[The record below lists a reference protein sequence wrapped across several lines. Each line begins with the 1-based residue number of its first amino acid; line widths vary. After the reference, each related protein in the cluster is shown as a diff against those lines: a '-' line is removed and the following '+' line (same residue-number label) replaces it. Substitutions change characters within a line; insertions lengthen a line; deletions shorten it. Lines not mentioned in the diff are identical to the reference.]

1 MAELAGRVAVVTGAA
16 QGLGRAIASRLAADG
31 AAVMLAD
38 VQGDKVAAT
47 ASGLA
52 AGGLP
57 VRSHTVDVASSASVG
72 EMVSAA
78 VRAFGRI
85 DMLVNVA
92 GGSGRVPV
100 NTIEDMSDEVW
111 DSVIASNLRGSFLC
125 CRAALPHLRRSGD
138 GRILNLS
145 SGAVKGMRGRST
157 VSAPLAYAA
166 AKAGIHGL
174 TNQLAADLD
183 GTNVAVNVLQPGF
196 VLTEPGARVRELFDG
211 LTEADRAQMLAMLKV
226 PPRLP
231 EAVGWGVSY
240 LMGPRTRGVTG
251 TALRLTGN
259 ITNGNLRIVSEGT
272 SALGSFARVE
282 PAEQP

>member
-1 MAELAGRVAVVTGAA
+1 MGELAGRVAIVTGAA
-16 QGLGRAIASRLAADG
+16 QGIGRAIASRLAAEG
-31 AAVMLAD
+31 ASVFLAD
-38 VQGDKVAAT
+38 VQDDKLAAT
-47 ASGLA
+47 AAAFKAQGLS
-52 AGGLP
+52 
-57 VRSHTVDVASSASVG
+57 VRSQTVDVSSSASVDA
-72 EMVSAA
+72 MVESAA
-78 VRAFGRI
+78 SCFGRL

-100 NTIEDMSDEVW
+100 NTIEDMSDAVW
-111 DSVIASNLRGSFLC
+111 DGVIAANLRGSFLC
-125 CRAALPHLRRSGD
+125 CRAAVPHLRRSGD

-145 SGAVKGMRGRST
+145 SGAVKGIRGKST

-183 GTNVAVNVLQPGF
+183 GTGVAVNVLQPGF

-211 LTEADRAQMLAMLKV
+211 LTEAERAEMLAMLKV

-231 EAVGWGVSY
+231 DAVGWGVCY
-240 LMGPRTRGVTG
+240 LMGPRTRGITG

-259 ITNGNLRIVSEGT
+259 ITNGDLRIVSEGT
-272 SALGSFARVE
+272 SALGAFARVE
-282 PAEQP
+282 PADGA